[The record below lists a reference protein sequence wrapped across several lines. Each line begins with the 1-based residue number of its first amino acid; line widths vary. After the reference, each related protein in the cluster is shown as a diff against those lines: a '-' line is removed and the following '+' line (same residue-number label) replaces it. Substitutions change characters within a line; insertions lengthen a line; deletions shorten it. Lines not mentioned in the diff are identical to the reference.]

1 MTEAAADDG
10 ALRVLVRPAREGDQG
25 YVMST
30 WALYLCSLGDRCSK
44 PRGMHFQ
51 NERLTACQ
59 ASRSLVDRVSEHPAV
74 RIAIASELAD
84 SDRILGW
91 LAYTD
96 SGAARIVHGVYVRD
110 RVRHRHVARSL
121 AEGVGIADARPLLYT
136 LPGPFAKSLLARP
149 QFQNAVHLSIE
160 EFLS

>member
-1 MTEAAADDG
+1 MTDVATDDG

-30 WALYLCSLGDRCSK
+30 WALYLCSAGDRCTK
-44 PRGMHFQ
+44 PRGMHFP
-51 NERLTACQ
+51 NERLTACRGTR
-59 ASRSLVDRVSEHPAV
+59 ALVDRVSEHPAV
-74 RIAIASELAD
+74 KIVIGAEPAD

-110 RVRHRHVARSL
+110 RVRHRHVARAM
-121 AEGVGIADARPLLYT
+121 AEGAGIADARPLLYT

-149 QFQNAVHLSIE
+149 QFQSAVHVPIE